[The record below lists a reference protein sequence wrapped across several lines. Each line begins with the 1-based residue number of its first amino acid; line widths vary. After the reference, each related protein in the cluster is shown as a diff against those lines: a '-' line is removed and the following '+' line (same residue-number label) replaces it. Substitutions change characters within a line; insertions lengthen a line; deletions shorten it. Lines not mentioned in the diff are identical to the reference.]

1 MSARGRSRILS
12 VSAGV
17 FTAGLLSFAC
27 LTPASAQGIFERIF
41 GSILHAAPA
50 RQLPSGVSAFADP
63 FAAMR
68 ENAAPRAAAGP
79 ASAYC
84 VRTSDGFYFPVQAHA
99 GVSAAEACHAVCPAS
114 QTRLY
119 SGSGIDHAVT
129 SDGGRYADLATAYL
143 YRKEL
148 VAGSTCNGRG
158 PFGLARV
165 DVATDPTLRPGDIVA
180 TRTGLVAVTG
190 MKNKVADFAPFGSDR
205 AVAKSTREKLAGVK
219 IMPTARGAAP
229 VTLSGRVRADE
240 NRSAQLSR

>member
-99 GVSAAEACHAVCPAS
+99 GVSAAETCHAMCPAS

-119 SGSGIDHAVT
+119 SGSGIDHAVA
-129 SDGGRYADLATAYL
+129 SGGGSYADLDTAYL

-240 NRSAQLSR
+240 NRSAQFSR

>member
-99 GVSAAEACHAVCPAS
+99 GVSAAETCHAMCPAS

-119 SGSGIDHAVT
+119 SGSGIDHAVA
-129 SDGGRYADLATAYL
+129 SGGGSYADLDTAYL